1 QTHQRPEATEDRS
14 LVARA
19 MGFHSWDAFRAA
31 LEAHRA
37 RVSAHFE
44 QVFSVAEVSKHAL
57 APLWTGSEQ
66 AETRL
71 AQLGFRDAAATAA
84 RLAALR
90 SGPRYRGLP
99 QASRARFDALI
110 PRIIEESAAQ
120 EDLDAALP
128 RSSGVRE

>member
-1 QTHQRPEATEDRS
+1 
-14 LVARA
+14 

-44 QVFSVAEVSKHAL
+44 QVFSVEEVSKHAL

-84 RLAALR
+84 RLAAVR

-99 QASRARFDALI
+99 QASRARFDTLI
-110 PRIIEESAAQ
+110 SRVIEGSAAQ
-120 EDLDAALP
+120 EDPDAALA
-128 RSSGVRE
+128 RGLELME